1 MNEMW
6 DGVST
11 CADFISS
18 SGSFGGVSKQ
28 TLVALD
34 SSWVDE
40 RPSADGVSWN
50 ARRPHDHGPN
60 SVGCGPPIG
69 SLFQLDSRSVA
80 AWRTSEPARTCGVA
94 HPPNSYWMPTRRVP
108 EPGSGRPGIGFGGL
122 CLTQGD
128 VTNQRYTRAIRSG
141 TKRGSCPELP
151 IDLDSTMQI
160 VLPTAYLLA
169 TSTRDLPS
177 YYQCRTESSMRCA
190 VDE

>member
-1 MNEMW
+1 MNALRLTASVGMR
-6 DGVST
+6 GVRT
-11 CADFISS
+11 TTDP
-18 SGSFGGVSKQ
+18 
-28 TLVALD
+28 TLLV
-34 SSWVDE
+34 VG
-40 RPSADGVSWN
+40 RPSARYFNSTLDPWLRGVP
-50 ARRPHDHGPN
+50 R
-60 SVGCGPPIG
+60 
-69 SLFQLDSRSVA
+69 
-80 AWRTSEPARTCGVA
+80 EPARTCGVA